1 MAALKPPPV
10 KGAPK
15 GGGPPKTGAWLKSHK
30 QEAALGAGGIVVA
43 IALYVRSKNA
53 ASGSSSG
60 ASSTTPATADTTSA
74 DLYNAL
80 EGQIANLQQGASSG
94 AGQGQTW
101 KGRKVSSSTG
111 ATAPS
116 TPATPAAPN
125 VQGYGTTALGGSEY
139 DILGNIGSG
148 QSYSGYE
155 VGGGAPVYF
164 ETPGGGNPSTNL
176 SAAQVAGLPAG
187 TEVLTPVSYG
197 GQIGSTAGLSSTKGW
212 G

>member
-1 MAALKPPPV
+1 VAAIKAPPGKALKT
-10 KGAPK
+10 
-15 GGGPPKTGAWLKSHK
+15 GPWLKSHK

-53 ASGSSSG
+53 SSSSSG
-60 ASSTTPATADTTSA
+60 ASSTTPATADTTSS

-101 KGRKVSSSTG
+101 KGRKVAGG
-111 ATAPS
+111 ATVVA
-116 TPATPAAPN
+116 PATPAAPAAPN
-125 VQGYGTTALGGSEY
+125 VEGYGTTALGGSEY

-148 QSYSGYE
+148 QAYSGYE

-164 ETPGGGNPSTNL
+164 ETPAGGNPETNL
-176 SAAQVAGLPAG
+176 NASQVAGLPAG